1 MKRFSIPIILLF
13 ISFTFAAAPNIQER
27 VRKQIELGIKAAVAS
42 HWDEAL
48 YRWKKAT
55 ELDPKNAAAH
65 NNLAVALE
73 QFGYFDLAVKEY
85 EIAFKLA
92 PGNQAIKTNI
102 GSFKESYK
110 IK

>member
-1 MKRFSIPIILLF
+1 MKKLSVSIILLF
-13 ISFTFAAAPNIQER
+13 LSFTFAASTSTQDQ

-55 ELDPKNAAAH
+55 EMDPKNAAAH

-73 QFGYFDLAVKEY
+73 QFGYFDSAVKEY

-102 GSFKESYK
+102 GSFKDSYK